1 MQLTVFADGISRI
14 RPLLIFRR
22 QGLRTKNSE
31 KEQWDQRVTI
41 QFQKNAWCDEAVMV
55 TWIQND
61 WCSYFSNPPTPGSDS
76 KLPIADIYRGQQ
88 TPKIKK
94 PSKAYQRLSE
104 KHMEESLEDYVGGK
118 ISASERRILM
128 TI

>member
-1 MQLTVFADGISRI
+1 
-14 RPLLIFRR
+14 
-22 QGLRTKNSE
+22 
-31 KEQWDQRVTI
+31 
-41 QFQKNAWCDEAVMV
+41 MV

-76 KLPIADIYRGQQ
+76 KLPITDIHRGQQ
-88 TPKIKK
+88 KPKTKNYFRRCKIQLFNIPGGLTGYVQVLDVVVNK
-94 PSKAYQRLSE
+94 PFKAYQRLSE

-128 TI
+128 TK